1 MYLNNVLTYF
11 HSCKELTNHLDTKNT
26 EIHDN
31 YKDYVL
37 ESMEISKLLSLIFEI
52 PLKEKLNNVS
62 EKINTQILTQAE
74 IY

>member
-11 HSCKELTNHLDTKNT
+11 HSCKELTNHAETRNT
-26 EIHDN
+26 EIHEN

-52 PLKEKLNNVS
+52 PIKEKSNNVT
-62 EKINTQILTQAE
+62 EKINTQILS
-74 IY
+74 